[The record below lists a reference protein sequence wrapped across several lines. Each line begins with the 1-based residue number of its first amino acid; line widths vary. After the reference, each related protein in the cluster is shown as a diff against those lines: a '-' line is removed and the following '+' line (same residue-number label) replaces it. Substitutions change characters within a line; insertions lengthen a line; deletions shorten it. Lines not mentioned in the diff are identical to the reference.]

1 MTPLSPK
8 VLKRIQ
14 NLWARMMDPSSDK
27 ESAAARTALLELLN
41 KNGRTWHDLQK
52 IMAEVELQRMAAE
65 EAAAA
70 ATRAAGLYCSK
81 SLRITNIPRSCL
93 SQPNE
98 KKPVTDAASNTADRT
113 LP

>member
-27 ESAAARTALLELLN
+27 ESAAARTALLESLK
-41 KNGRTWHDLQK
+41 KNGRTWRDLQK
-52 IMAEVELQRMAAE
+52 IMAEIEMQRMAAE

-70 ATRAAGLYCSK
+70 ATRAAGWKKGPDGDDLGICS
-81 SLRITNIPRSCL
+81 SG
-93 SQPNE
+93 
-98 KKPVTDAASNTADRT
+98 
-113 LP
+113 